1 MSKTKMPEEVYVY
14 VYDYEPMSY
23 VVVTDLNNIEFDL
36 GDQEKTVGRY
46 KLDRV
51 GTVRNRKEFTGH
63 D

>member
-1 MSKTKMPEEVYVY
+1 MPEEVYVY
-14 VYDYEPMSY
+14 VYDHEPTTY